1 MKSSDWE
8 LMPAFLAVARAGS
21 LRAGAELLHTNY
33 GTVNRN
39 IQALEAS
46 YGVALFVRSTKGF
59 KLTEAGEAVLPFAEQ
74 AEQVI
79 INARKRVEGL
89 DKTEAGTLRFSVTPT
104 FAYDVIT
111 PIISRF
117 QEAYPDIQVALRLT
131 SAVEN
136 INKDET
142 DVSLRAAYD
151 VSGDV
156 VARKL
161 YPMAM
166 GIYASKAYIDNVF
179 AKAGPQGAGLSWIG
193 WPENGPF
200 SNWISQSAFP
210 QADVRH
216 SVSDG
221 YMRLQML
228 REGCGIS
235 PMPVVFEKYFPDLCR
250 VPGTPLEF
258 GQTLWIVLHADLRK
272 TVRIRRFVDF
282 LADALM
288 ELRPDMQGELYRR

>member
-1 MKSSDWE
+1 MRSLDWE
-8 LMPAFLAVARAGS
+8 LLPSFLAVARAGS

-39 IQALEAS
+39 IQSLEAS
-46 YGVALFVRSTKGF
+46 YGVALFLRSHKGF
-59 KLTEAGEAVLPFAEQ
+59 TLTEAGEAVLPFAEQ

-117 QEAYPDIQVALRLT
+117 HEAYPDIQVELRLT
-131 SAVEN
+131 TAVES

-161 YPMAM
+161 YPMAV
-166 GIYASKAYIDNVF
+166 GIYASKSYIDTTF
-179 AKAGPQGAGLSWIG
+179 AQAGPQGAGLSWIG
-193 WPENGPF
+193 FPDNAQY
-200 SNWISQSAFP
+200 SNMVSQSPFP

-216 SVSDG
+216 MVSDG
-221 YMRLQML
+221 YMRLRLL
-228 REGCGIS
+228 REHCGIS
-235 PMPVVFEKYFPDLCR
+235 YLPVVFEKFFPDVCR
-250 VPGTPLEF
+250 VPGTKIEL
-258 GQTLWIVLHADLRK
+258 GQSLWIVLHADLRK
-272 TVRIRRFVDF
+272 TVRVRRFVDF

-288 ELRPDMQGELYRR
+288 DMRRDMQGELFRR